1 MFLYFLFIE
10 RLLFIIMLIYD
21 GENDNNERINIIK
34 EFECKY
40 KRINRCL
47 IISN

>member
-21 GENDNNERINIIK
+21 GKNDNDERININR

-40 KRINRCL
+40 ERKKIDV
-47 IISN
+47 